1 MAPRTVAYFAL
12 LLATTA
18 IATPLARGVPD
29 APAMAIRDALPA
41 SDGSAGAIK
50 RTTSDKREETTPDVV
65 FIYDKR
71 EEAGLNKREE
81 ATPDLYFLYDDS
93 RK

>member
-1 MAPRTVAYFAL
+1 MAPRTSAYFAL

-29 APAMAIRDALPA
+29 APSMAIRDALPA

-50 RTTSDKREETTPDVV
+50 RTSDKREEVTPDVV
-65 FIYDKR
+65 YIYDKR
-71 EEAGLNKREE
+71 EEA
-81 ATPDLYFLYDDS
+81 TPDILFLYEDS

>member
-1 MAPRTVAYFAL
+1 MAPRTFAYFAL
-12 LLATTA
+12 LLATTV

-41 SDGSAGAIK
+41 SDGSAGAVK
-50 RTTSDKREETTPDVV
+50 RTSDKRKEATPDLV

-71 EEAGLNKREE
+71 EEA
-81 ATPDLYFLYDDS
+81 TPDIVFIYDDER